1 MDRLLYVSMTGM
13 NRIMDEQAQNAND
26 IANAGTTGF
35 KASLSQAFD
44 MPVSGAGFDSRV
56 NVVSGPSRPDLSSG
70 TLVSTGRSL
79 DVAVRGQG
87 WLVVQDDAGEEAL
100 TRRGDLQVDVNGV
113 LRTGDGRAVLGEG
126 GPVAIP
132 PYRHVTVGSDG
143 TVSIVPLGQGPEA
156 QAVLDRIRMVNP
168 DPAAIERGRDGLFRV
183 ADGELPPSD
192 AAIRLMTGH
201 LETSNVNMAEAMVE
215 MVDLSRRFEIQAR
228 MMRTARENGDS
239 AARLLRMG

>member
-13 NRIMDEQAQNAND
+13 NRIMDEQAQNANN

-44 MPVSGAGFDSRV
+44 IPVSGAGLESRV

-87 WLVVQDDAGEEAL
+87 WLVVQDDAGQEAL

-132 PYRHVTVGSDG
+132 PYRQVTIGSDG

-168 DPAAIERGRDGLFRV
+168 DPAAMERGRDGLFRV
-183 ADGELPPSD
+183 ADGELPPPD
-192 AAIRLMTGH
+192 AAVRLMTGH